1 MSTGDTFSTNTN
13 RYTKQSD
20 ILPTTGS
27 VFNTGNNISDIRSRI
42 FSNTNEQK
50 DVKINQD
57 STPKKTDFTNQYDN
71 KKSTTQCPSQKY
83 VLFRNVFL
91 LRFVYLGGGTFL
103 YAGITIAV
111 ALIVFVLYLWLE
123 K

>member
-71 KKSTTQCPSQKY
+71 KKSTNNEK
-83 VLFRNVFL
+83 LNVPAKSTCCFTM
-91 LRFVYLGGGTFL
+91 YS
-103 YAGITIAV
+103 Y
-111 ALIVFVLYLWLE
+111 
-123 K
+123 

>member
-42 FSNTNEQK
+42 FSNTN
-50 DVKINQD
+50 
-57 STPKKTDFTNQYDN
+57 
-71 KKSTTQCPSQKY
+71 
-83 VLFRNVFL
+83 
-91 LRFVYLGGGTFL
+91 
-103 YAGITIAV
+103 
-111 ALIVFVLYLWLE
+111 
-123 K
+123 